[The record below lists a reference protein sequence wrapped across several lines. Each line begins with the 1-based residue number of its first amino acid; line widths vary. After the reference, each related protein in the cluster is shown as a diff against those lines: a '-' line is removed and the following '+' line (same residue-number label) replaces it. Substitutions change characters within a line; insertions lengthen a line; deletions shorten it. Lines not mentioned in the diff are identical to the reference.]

1 MFLRNLILTVVLGV
15 LAVLASCDSGDNI
28 STSTSTSTSTTTEHR
43 TYAYDA
49 NGRLVS
55 VKNTNGSSIQYAY
68 DSAGNVLAQNNKGE
82 VQ

>member
-1 MFLRNLILTVVLGV
+1 MLLRNLILTVVLGV

-28 STSTSTSTSTTTEHR
+28 STSTSTSTEHR